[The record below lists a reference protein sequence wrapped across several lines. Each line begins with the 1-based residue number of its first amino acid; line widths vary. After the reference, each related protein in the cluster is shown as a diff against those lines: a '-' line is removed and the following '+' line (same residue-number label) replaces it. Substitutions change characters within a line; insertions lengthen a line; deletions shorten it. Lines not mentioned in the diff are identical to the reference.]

1 MSSRT
6 WFGSRYLENG
16 ITFTTPAQSTW
27 VPVRKLSEIESRI
40 SQEDM
45 LAGLGYSYARASFLC
60 HNVHNS
66 THEAILRVYKQVP
79 NIGTEADEPEDRQLQ
94 ATRRI
99 HQEVDT
105 MERLTEEHEC
115 AYVPAW
121 LGSKIEEQG
130 DHDIVPHG
138 YINYILWE
146 KVPGVHLCNPD
157 ENFVLFWSLPRQ
169 ERDRI
174 RTAFVITYQKLY
186 TIGIC
191 PVLGGCNNLIWDA
204 QQDRIYVIGLDDV
217 AECNAFG
224 NVTFLEW
231 GLATAPDGC
240 PWGDE
245 DFDDSSMEGWKL

>member
-6 WFGSRYLENG
+6 WFGSGYLENG

-27 VPVRKLSEIESRI
+27 VPIRKLSEIESRI

-79 NIGTEADEPEDRQLQ
+79 NIGTEDDELEDRQLQ

-146 KVPGVHLCNPD
+146 KVPGVRLCNPD

-174 RTAFVITYQKLY
+174 RTAFMITYQ
-186 TIGIC
+186 
-191 PVLGGCNNLIWDA
+191 
-204 QQDRIYVIGLDDV
+204 YV
-217 AECNAFG
+217 
-224 NVTFLEW
+224 FLSI
-231 GLATAPDGC
+231 LQYSISYRFIPN
-240 PWGDE
+240 
-245 DFDDSSMEGWKL
+245 